1 MAGEARTPGGT
12 VIRNKPIMIF
22 LPPNTETYDPAAGAS
37 LLVNLGALEGYHDLL
52 DDCTARMKMH
62 KFADKL
68 FTPAGD
74 LIRGECCCASYRV
87 CQRLRSCM
95 LVLRA
100 GLEDVEAK
108 SHLVVV
114 PEKEAFKVRAMAQPE
129 VEQELHS
136 RSSDSDSSDLE

>member
-1 MAGEARTPGGT
+1 MTGEARTPGGT

-22 LPPNTETYDPAAGAS
+22 LHPNTETYDPAAGAS

-87 CQRLRSCM
+87 SASGCAHAGVAC
-95 LVLRA
+95 RA
-100 GLEDVEAK
+100 GGRGGQIPPRRGAGEGGV
-108 SHLVVV
+108 
-114 PEKEAFKVRAMAQPE
+114 
-129 VEQELHS
+129 
-136 RSSDSDSSDLE
+136 